1 MSDDK
6 LLKDIV
12 DSLLEERKSDKKF
25 KFLTR
30 SIFFVF
36 TLILVVS
43 ITLSTTDNINQTN
56 KHVAVV
62 EVTGMISSAGPVHPD
77 VILPHIQNAV
87 KNDNCV
93 GIILKI
99 NSPGGSA
106 TQSKI
111 IFDEIKKIR
120 STTDKKIYAVIDD
133 VGASGGYYIAASADQ
148 IFSSSSSIV
157 GSIGVR
163 LDSFNV
169 SRLMDKLGVD
179 SQTLSSGKDKTMLDP
194 FLPLTP
200 KHRIHLERLLQNIHN
215 QFIQDIES
223 SRGDKITE
231 DVFTGLFWTGIE
243 AKRIGLIDDLLS
255 TYDVSEKFFN
265 NNPLIVYNKEK
276 DIVKE
281 LLNSTLNVS
290 NTIFGIKY

>member
-12 DSLLEERKSDKKF
+12 DSLIEERKSDKKF

-36 TLILVVS
+36 ILILVVS
-43 ITLSTTDNINQTN
+43 ITLSTTGNINQTN

-62 EVTGMISSAGPVHPD
+62 EITGMISSAGPVNPD
-77 VILPHIQNAV
+77 VILPHIQNAA

-120 STTDKKIYAVIDD
+120 LTTDKKIYAVIDD
-133 VGASGGYYIAASADQ
+133 VGASGGYYIAASADK

-194 FLPLTP
+194 FSPLTP
-200 KHRIHLERLLQNIHN
+200 KHRIHLERLLKNIHN

-223 SRGDKITE
+223 SRGGKITQ

-281 LLNSTLNVS
+281 LLNSTLNSS

>member
-12 DSLLEERKSDKKF
+12 DSLIEERKSDKKF

-62 EVTGMISSAGPVHPD
+62 EVTGMISSAGPVNPD

-194 FLPLTP
+194 FSPLTP
-200 KHRIHLERLLQNIHN
+200 KHRIHLERLLKNIHN

-231 DVFTGLFWTGIE
+231 DVFTGMFWTGIE

-290 NTIFGIKY
+290 NTIFGIKH

>member
-12 DSLLEERKSDKKF
+12 DSLIEERKSDKKF

-36 TLILVVS
+36 ILFLVVS

-62 EVTGMISSAGPVHPD
+62 EITGMISSAGPVNPD
-77 VILPHIQNAV
+77 VILPHIQNAA

-120 STTDKKIYAVIDD
+120 LTTDKKIYAVIDD

-194 FLPLTP
+194 FSPLTP
-200 KHRIHLERLLQNIHN
+200 KHRIHLERLLKNIHN

-281 LLNSTLNVS
+281 LLNSTLNTS

>member
-12 DSLLEERKSDKKF
+12 DSLIEERKSDKKF

-36 TLILVVS
+36 ILFLVVS
-43 ITLSTTDNINQTN
+43 IILSTTDNINQTN

-62 EVTGMISSAGPVHPD
+62 EVTGMISSAGPVNPD

-120 STTDKKIYAVIDD
+120 LKTDKKIYAVIDD

-194 FLPLTP
+194 FSPLTP
-200 KHRIHLERLLQNIHN
+200 EHRIHLERLLKNIHN

-223 SRGDKITE
+223 SRGGKITQ

-255 TYDVSEKFFN
+255 TYDAVSYTH
-265 NNPLIVYNKEK
+265 L
-276 DIVKE
+276 
-281 LLNSTLNVS
+281 TLPTN
-290 NTIFGIKY
+290 

>member
-30 SIFFVF
+30 SIFFIF

-62 EVTGMISSAGPVHPD
+62 EVTGMISSAGPVNPD

-99 NSPGGSA
+99 NSNS
-106 TQSKI
+106 
-111 IFDEIKKIR
+111 IK
-120 STTDKKIYAVIDD
+120 D
-133 VGASGGYYIAASADQ
+133 YI
-148 IFSSSSSIV
+148 
-157 GSIGVR
+157 
-163 LDSFNV
+163 
-169 SRLMDKLGVD
+169 
-179 SQTLSSGKDKTMLDP
+179 
-194 FLPLTP
+194 
-200 KHRIHLERLLQNIHN
+200 
-215 QFIQDIES
+215 
-223 SRGDKITE
+223 
-231 DVFTGLFWTGIE
+231 
-243 AKRIGLIDDLLS
+243 
-255 TYDVSEKFFN
+255 
-265 NNPLIVYNKEK
+265 
-276 DIVKE
+276 
-281 LLNSTLNVS
+281 
-290 NTIFGIKY
+290 

>member
-12 DSLLEERKSDKKF
+12 DSLIEERKSDKKF

-36 TLILVVS
+36 ILFLVVS
-43 ITLSTTDNINQTN
+43 IILSTTDNINQTN
-56 KHVAVV
+56 KHVAVI
-62 EVTGMISSAGPVHPD
+62 EITGMISSAGPVNPD

-87 KNDNCV
+87 KNDNCA

-148 IFSSSSSIV
+148 IFSSSSST
-157 GSIGVR
+157 
-163 LDSFNV
+163 
-169 SRLMDKLGVD
+169 LM
-179 SQTLSSGKDKTMLDP
+179 
-194 FLPLTP
+194 
-200 KHRIHLERLLQNIHN
+200 
-215 QFIQDIES
+215 
-223 SRGDKITE
+223 
-231 DVFTGLFWTGIE
+231 
-243 AKRIGLIDDLLS
+243 
-255 TYDVSEKFFN
+255 
-265 NNPLIVYNKEK
+265 
-276 DIVKE
+276 
-281 LLNSTLNVS
+281 
-290 NTIFGIKY
+290 

>member
-12 DSLLEERKSDKKF
+12 DSLIEERKSDKKF

-36 TLILVVS
+36 ILILVVS
-43 ITLSTTDNINQTN
+43 ITLSTTGNINQTN

-62 EVTGMISSAGPVHPD
+62 EITGMISSAGPVNPD
-77 VILPHIQNAV
+77 VILPHIQNAA
-87 KNDNCV
+87 KNDKCV

-120 STTDKKIYAVIDD
+120 LTTDKKIYAVIDD
-133 VGASGGYYIAASADQ
+133 VGASGGYYIAASADK

-194 FLPLTP
+194 FSPLTP
-200 KHRIHLERLLQNIHN
+200 KHRIHLERLLKNIHN

-223 SRGDKITE
+223 SRGDKITQ

-281 LLNSTLNVS
+281 LLNSTLNTS

>member
-12 DSLLEERKSDKKF
+12 DSLIEERKSDKKF

-36 TLILVVS
+36 ILFLVVS
-43 ITLSTTDNINQTN
+43 IILSTTDNINQTN

-62 EVTGMISSAGPVHPD
+62 EVTGMISSAGPVNPD

-93 GIILKI
+93 GVILKI

-120 STTDKKIYAVIDD
+120 LKTDKKIYAVIDD

-194 FLPLTP
+194 FSPLTP
-200 KHRIHLERLLQNIHN
+200 EHRIHLERLLKNIHN

-223 SRGDKITE
+223 SRGDKITQ
-231 DVFTGLFWTGIE
+231 DVFTGLFWTGTE

-281 LLNSTLNVS
+281 LLNSTLNTS

>member
-1 MSDDK
+1 MGWN
-6 LLKDIV
+6 
-12 DSLLEERKSDKKF
+12 
-25 KFLTR
+25 
-30 SIFFVF
+30 IFFVF

-62 EVTGMISSAGPVHPD
+62 EVTGMISSAGPVNPD

-194 FLPLTP
+194 FSPLTP
-200 KHRIHLERLLQNIHN
+200 KHRIHLERLLKNIHN

-290 NTIFGIKY
+290 NTIFGIKH

>member
-12 DSLLEERKSDKKF
+12 DSLIEERKSDKKF

-36 TLILVVS
+36 ILFLVVS
-43 ITLSTTDNINQTN
+43 IILSTTDNINQTN

-62 EVTGMISSAGPVHPD
+62 EVTGMISSAGPVNPD

-93 GIILKI
+93 GVILKI

-120 STTDKKIYAVIDD
+120 LKTDKKIYAVIDD

-169 SRLMDKLGVD
+169 SRLMDKLGID

-194 FLPLTP
+194 FSPLTP
-200 KHRIHLERLLQNIHN
+200 KHRIHLERLLKNIHN

-223 SRGDKITE
+223 SRGDKITQ

-281 LLNSTLNVS
+281 LLNSTLNTY

>member
-30 SIFFVF
+30 SIFFIF

-62 EVTGMISSAGPVHPD
+62 EVTGMISSAGPVNPD

-194 FLPLTP
+194 FSPLTP
-200 KHRIHLERLLQNIHN
+200 KHRIHLERLLKNIHN